1 MESIKNYFS
10 KLFKKMLIQ
19 LKRLQGTPYSIAA
32 GFACGVAISF
42 TPFIGFHLILAA
54 ITAWIIRGNIVSSA
68 IGTLIGNPWTFPFI
82 WIAVLS
88 TGRFLLGN
96 IATAD
101 HVNFVK
107 IFESA
112 SKALL
117 TLNFKNFG
125 RDVWPIVFPMLIGCI
140 PYYIISWFLSFKLIK
155 ITLDR
160 LATRRAH
167 RLNKKEKEDDCRTGE

>member
-1 MESIKNYFS
+1 MKNYFNR
-10 KLFKKMLIQ
+10 LLKKILVQ
-19 LKRLQGTPYSIAA
+19 LKRLKGTPYEIAA

-54 ITAWIIRGNIVSSA
+54 ITAWIIRANVVSSA

-88 TGRFLLGN
+88 TGRFLLGD
-96 IATAD
+96 AVTSD
-101 HVNFVK
+101 PVNFIG

-117 TLNFKNFG
+117 TFNFKNFG
-125 RDVWPIVFPMLIGCI
+125 RDVWPIAFPMLVGCV
-140 PYYIISWFLSFKLIK
+140 PYYIISWLLSYKIIK
-155 ITLDR
+155 AMMDR
-160 LATRRAH
+160 IASRRAK
-167 RLNKKEKEDDCRTGE
+167 RQAAPKENIK